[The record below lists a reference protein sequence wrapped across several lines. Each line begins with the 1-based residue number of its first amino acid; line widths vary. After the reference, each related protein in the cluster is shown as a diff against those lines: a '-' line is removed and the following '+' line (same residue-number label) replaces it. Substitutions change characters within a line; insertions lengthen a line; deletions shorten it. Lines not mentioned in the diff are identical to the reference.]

1 MKTTGEKKI
10 SLVRS
15 AVYSIVLELTILLG
29 QIYLIIKNMLPAK
42 PIFIGPVYVPL
53 FLSSLLLVL
62 LIVVGLFVTS
72 RRGKTEATDELADFN
87 KYKAGYIAKYISVF
101 AMVIAIILIRDFNI
115 IMRDDFV
122 GFALCIF
129 VISISFMEL
138 VHNIVFIILE
148 KR

>member
-15 AVYSIVLELTILLG
+15 AVYSIVLEMTILLG
-29 QIYLIIKNMLPAK
+29 QIYLIIKNMLPSK
-42 PIFIGPVYVPL
+42 PIFIGPIYVPL

-62 LIVVGLFVTS
+62 LIVVAIFVTS
-72 RRGKTEATDELADFN
+72 RRRKTETTDELADLN
-87 KYKAGYIAKYISVF
+87 KYKAGYIAKYISVI
-101 AMVIAIILIRDFNI
+101 AMVIAIILIRDFNV

-122 GFALCIF
+122 GYALCIF
-129 VISISFMEL
+129 VIGISFMEL

>member
-29 QIYLIIKNMLPAK
+29 QIYLIIKNMLPSK
-42 PIFIGPVYVPL
+42 PIYIGPIYVPL
-53 FLSSLLLVL
+53 LVSSMLLVL
-62 LIVVGLFVTS
+62 LIVVGIFVTN
-72 RRGKTEATDELADFN
+72 RRRETETTDELADLN
-87 KYKAGYIAKYISVF
+87 KYKAGYIAKYISVI
-101 AMVIAIILIRDFNI
+101 AMAIAIVLIRDFNV

-122 GFALCIF
+122 GYALCIF